1 MISVSRSDDVVQ
13 NSSAVFETQTLKKSV
28 FHFLSTAAADR
39 HFSSHTPSLSFCHT
53 HTPVYRDQ
61 ALVLSQ
67 ADSDVKR
74 DEALNEASCL
84 IVWNVALRVY
94 GERSGL

>member
-1 MISVSRSDDVVQ
+1 VSFIFSQPQQLIDTLVHTLPHCCSV
-13 NSSAVFETQTLKKSV
+13 T
-28 FHFLSTAAADR
+28 
-39 HFSSHTPSLSFCHT
+39 HTHTHT

-74 DEALNEASCL
+74 NEALNEASCL
-84 IVWNVALRVY
+84 IVWNVALKVY
-94 GERSGL
+94 GERNGL